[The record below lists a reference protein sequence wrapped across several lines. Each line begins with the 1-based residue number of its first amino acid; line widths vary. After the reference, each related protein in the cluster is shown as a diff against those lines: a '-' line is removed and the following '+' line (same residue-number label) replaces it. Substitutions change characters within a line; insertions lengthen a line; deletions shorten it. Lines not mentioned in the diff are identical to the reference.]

1 MRKSYSFKKLG
12 LKIQRLAA
20 IMLVT
25 LMAVGNVFAE
35 YDGTGLFT
43 QINSLDELTS
53 GYYVVTGT
61 EENGD
66 YAMLNTA
73 SGYINATTP
82 VFFNPPANIV
92 WRIDVDADGN
102 VTFFNEEAG
111 KYVEY
116 HGTGNKAYL
125 VATASEQSTWTPSL
139 SSTGWVMTN
148 VANTQ
153 RILSYNYNNG
163 NNPRFAGYGGTQ
175 KSLALYKQGP
185 VPAVMAP
192 TFNIPSGTYYTAQTV
207 ELSCLTPGANI
218 YYTVNGGE
226 PILYNA
232 PFTVSTTSLVSAY
245 ATLGDDNSLITTL
258 AIDFPLEV
266 SNIAALL
273 DANADNTTVYNLT
286 GDVQFVW
293 RHNKNVYVQDATG
306 GLLVFDDN
314 NKITTEYTN
323 GDIISGGVYGTLKNY
338 KNMLEFVP
346 TQNTAPGT
354 PGTAILPV
362 EATVAQIMA
371 NPEAYMHKLVV
382 IRDGYFTPG
391 TINSSNRSITFNQ
404 GENTITVYNQFYTL
418 NSTFAAGNGGNLLG
432 FVGQYNS
439 TTEIFPR
446 NDGDLAAISVP
457 FTCDFN
463 DGDHNEWTLVNG
475 TSANKWYIGEPAGFQ
490 DGALYISSSNGATN
504 KYNVTSVTDA
514 HAYIYTTL
522 PASDLML
529 TFDLRT
535 VGESDDYLQVS
546 VLDEAPTAGTL
557 PATYLARYYNVN
569 EFTTQSVV
577 IPASYAGAKY
587 IVFTWHNDNAV
598 GVQTPAAIDNV
609 TLNATCTT
617 PTDLAATVTGQT
629 ATVTWTAPA
638 GQTAWT
644 LEYKAVDDDAWQ
656 SVNATSTTVTLN
668 DLATNT
674 DYNVR
679 VKAVCGEESSLWTNA
694 QFNVPCQQLTE
705 SEMEITIGTGTGTT
719 NIAPAN
725 AYYKNSW
732 TQMVYPASNFETPGY
747 INAVSWYVNA
757 ALTHNY
763 DYFRIYVGT
772 KATATNTSTTDWV
785 SMDDL
790 TLVYESTNGT
800 LGSTAGWET
809 YTFNTPYY
817 YNGEGNLVIVTA
829 RTAQAYNSV
838 QYRYT
843 SATNG
848 VLYRRSD
855 SSPESYGNHPG
866 SNTGVQSSYL
876 PNMLVDYTG
885 SVCGDL
891 VCAAPTALTVS
902 DVTTDGAELAWEG
915 DATSYVVSYKATT
928 DDEWA
933 TATTT
938 TNAYTLTGLNQN
950 TEYMVRVKGD
960 CSTIGQSTEAAAA
973 FTTEANC
980 PAPQNLTATAVAHT
994 VNVNWL
1000 PVNGVN
1006 AYEVHVTGNN
1016 ADITLNVTNASQTN
1030 LTGLAEGAAY
1040 TIAVRAI
1047 CGEGVTSDW
1056 STINFTMPTICPA
1069 PTGLAVTD
1077 KGQNTAKVT
1086 WNAGNASAWT
1096 VEYGYEGFT
1105 LGTGTQV
1112 NVTEATVTLTGLN
1125 AYSTYEV
1132 YVKADCGLGYE
1143 SNWSSKLT
1151 FTTECGPITI
1161 TAQHPWT
1168 EGFESYTGSDNLAFD
1183 NCWATP
1189 EMSHYNSPFIY
1200 RNYSTAAHTG
1210 KNSAELKGDNGEVST
1225 LVFPAFTNPLAD
1237 LQFTYYGMVTG
1248 TTPGTMQ
1255 LGYVTDPNDA
1265 STFVEIQVIP
1275 AQSGSYNRANSLE
1288 YGPFFFTG
1296 ITDPNAR
1303 IALRF
1308 TSATSNCSWNL
1319 DDFMV
1324 RLLPNCIAPGNLAVS
1339 AVTNNTATLSWTEN
1353 GDATA
1358 WNIEYGPAGFTQ
1370 GTGTVVAANANPFTV
1385 NGLAASTTYDFY
1397 VQSNCGMGDLSE
1409 WTASASTTT
1418 KCDPILVTADNPWF
1432 EDFEGYQGSGEQ
1444 PFICWETPVKP
1455 NGPFVYCGYS
1465 QACHSGQNS
1474 AEFKGSTNV
1483 LVLPAFANN
1492 TYDLQVSFWASRTSS
1507 SYGTMEVGY
1516 LTDLTD
1522 MTTFVPVSTTPG
1534 PSTRNG
1540 VGTFMGTY
1548 MFPFSTPANAR
1559 IALRYT
1565 STSSTAS
1572 WNLDDFTVSLAPSCR
1587 PSSNL
1592 TVSDVT
1598 TNSASVTWTP
1608 GGNEHAWNLQYKASS
1623 SDVWTTVNATTSTVA
1638 LSNLAYSTEYSV
1650 RVKPACAD
1658 ETMEW
1663 LTGAFTT
1670 ECATFVPGIMDLVI
1684 GNGTSTSYYPPMCNY
1699 YNNSYAEMIYPAS
1712 ELGGAGTITALS
1724 FEVGSSSNYNYSS
1737 LKIYLGTRSSS
1748 TYSSTS
1754 DWTTFSDLT
1763 LVYSRTGGSV
1773 GSATGWET
1781 YTLDTP
1787 YEYNGTDNLVV
1798 VVSRRGSA
1806 WTSSL
1811 KYKYTNVT
1819 NSVLYKQ
1826 QDAAMDYEFP
1836 EGVTGTQN
1844 YYRPNIK
1851 INISGLVCGDEH
1863 CADPTNLVVSNV
1875 TATGATLTWNGG
1887 DATAWRVGY
1896 KTADAT
1902 EWTSVEVTN
1911 NTYTLT
1917 NLISTTNYDV
1927 RVKTLCTGDESNYIT
1942 ASLTT
1947 PMIPTALPYATD
1959 FSEGGWMLNNSTSV
1973 NKWMMGTPSNKSYSA
1988 LYISNDGSN
1997 AAYTVSSAC
2006 VVSAEKLFAMPADD
2020 SVRVSFDVEVGG
2032 ESSYDYLK
2040 VFLAPSTSTYPAA
2053 ASSSTSYSS
2062 YSYSTYAFDFSN
2074 YLSQTGYTSYPYKLN
2089 LTQGNI
2095 IHVDM
2100 KVANP
2105 APNGQGKLVFA
2116 WKDDTSGG
2124 TQPGAVISNLMVGD
2138 AVLCAV
2144 PVNLVATPVENGSST
2159 ITWEA
2164 GGEETSWIMT
2174 LTPNTGDAITVTL
2187 TEPTYTVSGMQPGDS
2202 YEVSVKA
2209 DCGAGEESA
2218 EVTTTVLCP
2227 ALVDIALVD
2236 VYTNPSNCDLTDAV
2250 ARITVKNMLESPIST
2265 FEAYYKVNNGDTV
2278 HETVTLTT
2286 PMNEGETYVYTFA
2299 TAPVFTENAST
2310 ITAWVEIP
2318 SETATE
2324 NNQKT
2329 SGITYLT
2336 TSKDLPYLETF
2347 SSPSASQ
2354 EWFVVNDD
2362 NDDATFA
2369 VSGTAIRYNASDEN
2383 AANDWIISPC
2393 FGPLSSYQAGAPAE
2407 MYLISYDYKANSAY
2421 YTEAFTTYFNDN
2433 MGFVPEHNYLV
2444 SSHSFNNTDYV
2455 TYRTYFI
2462 TDEGEELDNG
2472 HILFHA
2478 ESAVGTA
2485 GFSIDNVSVKKAML
2499 VGVQTTAN
2507 GTVSIENSEIVPMP
2521 IPTYTAYVVPM
2532 EEVML
2537 VMTPDAGYHVGA
2549 VYVSHQNGSTELL
2562 RGENTN
2568 NAAIDYCAYVPA
2580 MGDMITVTFVP
2591 NQYNVNATVTNV
2603 PATGYNNNAPGAVYT
2618 PNHEVVAHGAA
2629 HNGTFTMAPYFSFDK
2644 LYVNGMDYTAQVTNL
2659 GNGQY
2664 GLTLDPVMEDKD
2676 INVLVSLDSATVT
2689 YTVNGGKGTIN
2700 GVFEADATNN
2710 PVIYTV
2716 TVEGY
2721 GDLLSTI
2728 TPAPGYH
2735 VENIIIDGV
2744 EHTNIDIYSFEH
2756 LIGHHTVEV
2765 TFAPNH
2771 YVITT
2776 TAFGEGTV
2784 APGAEFDYDP
2794 DYTYTFTA
2802 TPATGYSI
2810 ATITLNNV
2818 ALTVA
2823 DPSTT
2828 YTETLTNILDNYD
2841 YVVTFAPSTYTV
2853 AATCGNNGTISP
2865 LGTSSYLYHQNATYT
2880 INAAPGYYIASVT
2893 VDGTATTYTQ
2903 ADALTT
2909 TTYTFN
2915 NVDADHTISATFAQF
2930 VFTVTVNAGAH
2941 GAIAP
2946 ATSTFAY
2953 GATPTFTITPDAGYG
2968 IVDVTVDGTSI
2979 GAVASYTFLPLD
2991 GDHVIA
2997 ATFAANIYTIA
3008 ATAGNGGTIT
3018 PAGNTTVAHNG
3029 NQTYTISANSGYHVS
3044 DVFVD
3049 GASVGAVTTYTFTGV
3064 TANHTIYAAFESNEY
3079 TVTVNQPAHGTI
3091 APGTTTVLYGATPSF
3106 VITPTVGYSVTA
3118 ITVNGTNVTL
3128 ANVPNVNGIYTY
3140 TFAAINANQ
3149 TLTATMTAKTYTI
3162 TASAGAN
3169 GSITPNGNTTV
3180 NYGAAQAYTITPAN
3194 GYVIDNVTV
3203 DNISMGAVSSYVF
3216 TNVTANH
3223 TIAATFKAAE
3233 CEVPTFM
3240 YTTHIDETSAEL
3252 HWSHPT
3258 ATTFDIQYK
3267 TATSNYTSVGNV
3279 SGNSYQLTNLTP
3291 NTTYMWQVRAH
3302 CAGNNLSEWTNLIT
3316 FTTDAN
3322 TIDGIEDLVK
3332 SNIKVYAEHQ
3342 NVHILNNEGMNI
3354 ENVRIFDAYGKMVYS
3369 GAVSTSHEVINLNVA
3384 AGAYIVNVTT
3394 DEGVANYKVT
3404 ILK

>member
-1 MRKSYSFKKLG
+1 MRKSYILRKLG
-12 LKIQRLAA
+12 SRIQRLAA

-43 QINSLDELTS
+43 KINSLDELTS

-61 EENGD
+61 GENGD
-66 YAMLNTA
+66 LAMLNTG
-73 SGYINATTP
+73 SNYINATTP

-102 VTFFNEEAG
+102 VTFFNEEVA

-116 HGTGNKAYL
+116 HGSNNNAYL
-125 VATASEQSTWTPSL
+125 VATVSEQSTWTPSL
-139 SSTGWVMTN
+139 DNAGWVMTN

-163 NNPRFAGYGGTQ
+163 TNSRFAGYKGTQ

-185 VPAVMAP
+185 APAVMAP

-218 YYTVNGGE
+218 YYTVNGSE

-232 PFTVSTTSLVSAY
+232 PFTVGTTSLVSAY
-245 ATLGDDNSLITTL
+245 ATLGEDQSLATTIT
-258 AIDFPLEV
+258 INFPLEI

-273 DANADNTTVYNLT
+273 GADVDNTVYKLT
-286 GDVQFVW
+286 GDLQHVW
-293 RHNKNVYVQDATG
+293 SNGSHMYVQDATG
-306 GLLVFDDN
+306 SMLIYDEDDA
-314 NKITTEYTN
+314 ITTTYNN
-323 GDIISGGVYGTLKNY
+323 GDIISGGVYGTLKNHH
-338 KNMLEFVP
+338 NMLEFVP

-354 PGTAILPV
+354 AGTAILPV
-362 EATVAQIMA
+362 EATLAQIMA
-371 NPEAYMHKLVV
+371 NPEAYMYKLVV
-382 IRDGYFTPG
+382 IRGGYFTPG
-391 TINSSNRSITFNQ
+391 TINNTNKSITFNQ
-404 GENTITVYNQFYTL
+404 GENTITVYNQFRTL
-418 NSTFAAGNGGNLLG
+418 NSTFTAGNSGNLVG
-432 FVGQYNS
+432 FVGQYDA

-446 NDGDLAAISVP
+446 NDEDLAVVSVP

-463 DGDHNEWTLVNG
+463 EGGHYEWTLVNG
-475 TSANKWYIGEPAGFQ
+475 ASANKWYIGEPAGFQ

-504 KYNVTSVTDA
+504 KYNVTSATDA
-514 HAYIYTTL
+514 HAYIQTTL
-522 PASDLML
+522 PASDLLL

-535 VGESDDYLQVS
+535 MGEIGDYLQVS
-546 VLDEAPTAGTL
+546 VLDEAPVAGTL
-557 PATYLARYYNVN
+557 PATYLARYSNVG
-569 EFTTQSVV
+569 EFTTQNVV

-587 IVFTWHNDNAV
+587 IVFTWHNDDAV
-598 GVQTPAAIDNV
+598 GTQTPAAIDNV
-609 TLNATCTT
+609 TLNTTCTA
-617 PTDLAATVTGQT
+617 PTNLAATVTGQT
-629 ATVTWTAPA
+629 AEITWTAPA

-644 LEYKAVDDDAWQ
+644 LEYKAADADAWQ

-668 DLATNT
+668 NLSTEVTYD
-674 DYNVR
+674 VR
-679 VKAVCGEESSLWTNA
+679 VKANCDENVASVWATS
-694 QFNVPCQQLTE
+694 QFYVPCVQLT
-705 SEMEITIGTGTGTT
+705 SAPLEITIGDGTSTT
-719 NIAPAN
+719 TSSPFYQLYNN
-725 AYYKNSW
+725 AW
-732 TQMVYPASNFETPGY
+732 VQMVYPASSFASAGY
-747 INAVSWYVNA
+747 INSISWYVNSGTA
-757 ALTHNY
+757 SPYTSLK
-763 DYFRIYVGT
+763 IYLGT
-772 KATATNTSTTDWV
+772 KADAVNNSNSDWL

-790 TLVYESTNGT
+790 TLVYESTSGE
-800 LGSTAGWET
+800 LGSTSGAWET
-809 YTFNTPYY
+809 YTLNTPFY
-817 YNGEGNLVIVTA
+817 YNGEDNLVIVTA
-829 RTAQAYNSV
+829 RKGTWKSLY
-838 QYRYT
+838 YRYT
-843 SATNG
+843 STTGA
-848 VLYRRSD
+848 VLERHSD
-855 SSPESYGNHPG
+855 SSPDNYGEHPG
-866 SNTGVQSSYL
+866 SNTGAINSYL
-876 PNMLVDYTG
+876 PNVKFDYTG
-885 SVCGDL
+885 YICGDAH
-891 VCAAPTALTVS
+891 CAVPANLTVS
-902 DVTTDGAELAWEG
+902 NVTTDGAELAWEG

-960 CSTIGQSTEAAAA
+960 CGTIGQSTEAAAA
-973 FTTEANC
+973 FTTVATC
-980 PAPQNLTATAVAHT
+980 IAPQDIAVEIVAHT
-994 VNVNWL
+994 VNVSWL
-1000 PVNGVN
+1000 PVEGIND
-1006 AYEVHVTGNN
+1006 YEAVITGIGNSTNFTLDVH
-1016 ADITLNVTNASQTN
+1016 NASQFN
-1030 LTGLAEGAAY
+1030 LTGLVEGGQY
-1040 TIAVRAI
+1040 DVKVRAI
-1047 CGEGVTSDW
+1047 CGENETSDW
-1056 STINFTMPTICPA
+1056 TEIDFTMPAICPA
-1069 PTGLAVTD
+1069 PLGLAATEV
-1077 KGQNTAKVT
+1077 GQNNATLT
-1086 WNAGNASAWT
+1086 WFAGAASAWT
-1096 VEYGYEGFT
+1096 VEYGYAGFT

-1112 NVTEATVTLTGLN
+1112 SVNEATATLTGLN
-1125 AYSTYEV
+1125 AYSTYDV

-1168 EGFESYTGSDNLAFD
+1168 EGFESYTGSGNLAFD

-1200 RNYSTAAHTG
+1200 RNYATAAHTG
-1210 KNSAELKGDNGEVST
+1210 KNSVELKGDNGEITT

-1255 LGYVTDPNDA
+1255 LGYVTDPDDA

-1275 AQSGSYNRANSLE
+1275 AQSGSYNRANALE

-1296 ITDPNAR
+1296 ITDANAR

-1308 TSATSNCSWNL
+1308 TSATGNCSWNL

-1324 RLLPNCIAPGNLAVS
+1324 RLLPNCIAPSNLAVS
-1339 AVTNNTATLSWTEN
+1339 TVTNNTATLNWTEN

-1483 LVLPAFANN
+1483 LVLPEFANN
-1492 TYDLQVSFWASRTSS
+1492 TYDLQVSFWATRTSTS
-1507 SYGTMEVGY
+1507 NGNLEVGY
-1516 LTDLTD
+1516 LTDLED
-1522 MTTFVPVSTTPG
+1522 MNSFVSLATTPG

-1540 VGTFMGTY
+1540 VGTSMGTY
-1548 MFPFSTPANAR
+1548 MFPFTTPANAR

-1565 STSSTAS
+1565 NTSTSAS
-1572 WNLDDFTVSLAPSCR
+1572 WNLDDFTVSLAPTCR

-1592 TVSDVT
+1592 TFSDVT

-1670 ECATFVPGIMDLVI
+1670 ECATFVPGYADHII
-1684 GNGTSTSYYPPMCNY
+1684 GNGTSNNNYSPMCNY

-1724 FEVGSSSNYNYSS
+1724 FDVASSSSLDYSS

-1748 TYSSTS
+1748 TYSGNS
-1754 DWTTFSDLT
+1754 DWTPFDGLS
-1763 LVYSRTGGSV
+1763 LVYSRTNGSV

-1781 YTLDTP
+1781 YTFDTP

-1798 VVSRRGSA
+1798 VVSRRGDDY
-1806 WTSSL
+1806 TSSL
-1811 KYKYTNVT
+1811 KYNYTNVANT
-1819 NSVLYKQ
+1819 TLYKQ
-1826 QDAAMDYEFP
+1826 QDPDMNYEFP
-1836 EGVTGTQN
+1836 EGVTGTRS

-1851 INISGLVCGDEH
+1851 LTISGLVCGDEH

-1917 NLISTTNYDV
+1917 NLIPTTNYDV

-2062 YSYSTYAFDFSN
+2062 YSYSTYAFNFSN
-2074 YLSQTGYTSYPYKLN
+2074 YLSQTGSSSYPYKLN

-2116 WKDDTSGG
+2116 WKDDTSTG

-2138 AVLCAV
+2138 AVLCAA
-2144 PVNLVATPVENGSST
+2144 PVNLVSTPVENGSST

-2174 LTPNTGDAITVTL
+2174 LTPNTGTATTVTL

-2236 VYTNPSNCDLTDAV
+2236 VYTNPSNCDLSNAV

-2265 FEAYYKVNNGDTV
+2265 FEAYFKVNDGDAV
-2278 HETVTLTT
+2278 HETVTLAT
-2286 PMNEGETYVYTFA
+2286 PMNEGDTYVYTFTA
-2299 TAPVFTENAST
+2299 TPALTANANT
-2310 ITAWVEIP
+2310 ITAWVTIP

-2324 NNQKT
+2324 NNQK
-2329 SGITYLT
+2329 SAGITYLT
-2336 TSKDLPYLETF
+2336 QTKDIPYVENFT
-2347 SSPSASQ
+2347 SPSAAQ
-2354 EWFVVNDD
+2354 EWFVEDD
-2362 NDDATFA
+2362 NNDNATFA
-2369 VSGTAIRYNASDEN
+2369 VSNSAIRYNASDVN
-2383 AANDWIISPC
+2383 AADDWITSPC
-2393 FGPLSSYQAGAPAE
+2393 FGPLQSDEGGVPTTA
-2407 MYLISYDYKANSAY
+2407 YLISYDYRAHSEY
-2421 YTEAFTTYFNDN
+2421 YTESFSTYFNDN
-2433 MGFVPEHNYLV
+2433 VVSNTQLV
-2444 SSHSFNNTDYV
+2444 NSHTFSNTEYV
-2455 TYRTYFI
+2455 TYRTFFA
-2462 TDEGEELDNG
+2462 TDENEVIDNA
-2472 HILFHA
+2472 HLLFHA
-2478 ESAVGTA
+2478 ESPAGTA
-2485 GFSIDNVSVKKAML
+2485 GFSIDNVTVKKAVL
-2499 VGVQTTAN
+2499 VVVMETPH
-2507 GTVSIENSEIVPMP
+2507 GTVSIEDAEIVPMP
-2521 IPTYTAYVVPM
+2521 APNMIVNVVPM
-2532 EEVML
+2532 DEENML
-2537 VMTPDAGYHVGA
+2537 VMTPDEGYHVGA
-2549 VYVSHQNGSTELL
+2549 VYVTHFDGTVELL
-2562 RGENTN
+2562 RGENPS
-2568 NAAIDYCAYVPA
+2568 NAALDYCAYTPT
-2580 MGDMITVTFVP
+2580 MGDRIVVNFVP
-2591 NQYNVNATVTNV
+2591 NQYNVHATVINV
-2603 PATGYNNNAPGAVYT
+2603 PATPYNNYAPGAVYT
-2618 PNHEVVAHGAA
+2618 PSQELVAHGGA
-2629 HNGTFTMAPYFSFDK
+2629 HHGTFTVAPYYSFEK
-2644 LYVNGMDYTAQVTNL
+2644 LYVNGMDYTAQLTDL
-2659 GNGQY
+2659 GNSQY
-2664 GLTLDPVMEDKD
+2664 ALTLDPVMEDKD

-2700 GVFEADATNN
+2700 GVFEADATNEA
-2710 PVIYTV
+2710 VTYTV

-2735 VENIIIDGV
+2735 VESIVIDGV

-2756 LIGHHTVEV
+2756 LIGHHTVDV
-2765 TFAPNH
+2765 TFATNH

-2784 APGAEFDYDP
+2784 SPGAEFDYNP
-2794 DYTYTFTA
+2794 DYTYAFNA
-2802 TPATGYSI
+2802 TPAAGYSI
-2810 ATITLNNV
+2810 ATITRNNV
-2818 ALTVA
+2818 ALMVLE
-2823 DPSTT
+2823 PSETFT
-2828 YTETLTNILDNYD
+2828 DTLTDITDNYD
-2841 YVVTFAPSTYTV
+2841 YVVTFAPSTYAVT
-2853 AATCGNNGTISP
+2853 ASCGDNGMISP
-2865 LGTSSYLYHQNATYT
+2865 FGSAFYQYHQNAVYS
-2880 INAAPGYYIASVT
+2880 INAAQGYYIASVT
-2893 VDGTATTYTQ
+2893 VDGTTTNYTQ
-2903 ADALTT
+2903 ADALTS
-2909 TTYTFN
+2909 TTYTFS
-2915 NVDADHTISATFAQF
+2915 TIEANHAIHATFAQF
-2930 VFTVTVNAGAH
+2930 AFTVTVNAGAH

-2946 ATSTFAY
+2946 ATATFAY
-2953 GATPTFTITPDAGYG
+2953 GATPTFTITPDAGYS
-2968 IVDVTVDGTSI
+2968 IVDVTVDGASV
-2979 GAVASYTFLPLD
+2979 GAVATYTFLPLD
-2991 GDHVIA
+2991 GDHAIA
-2997 ATFAANIYTIA
+2997 ATFAADVYTIA

-3018 PAGNTTVAHNG
+3018 PAGNTTVAYNG
-3029 NQTYTISANSGYHVS
+3029 NQTYTISANNGYHVS

-3049 GASVGAVTTYTFTGV
+3049 GASVGAVTTYTFNGV

-3106 VITPTVGYSVTA
+3106 VITPAVGYSVTA
-3118 ITVNGTNVTL
+3118 ITVNGTNVNL
-3128 ANVPNVNGIYTY
+3128 NNVPNVNGIYTY
-3140 TFAAINANQ
+3140 TFAAIDANK
-3149 TLTATMTAKTYTI
+3149 TLTATMTAKTFTI
-3162 TASAGAN
+3162 AASAGAN
-3169 GSITPNGNTTV
+3169 GSISPNGNTTV
-3180 NYGAAQAYTITPAN
+3180 NFGASQAYTITPAL
-3194 GYVIDNVTV
+3194 GYVIDDVTV
-3203 DNISMGAVSSYVF
+3203 DNISMGAVSSFVF
-3216 TNVTANH
+3216 TSVTANH

-3302 CAGNNLSEWTNLIT
+3302 CAGNNLSEWTNLVT

-3354 ENVRIFDAYGKMVYS
+3354 ENVRIFDAYGKLVYS

>member
-1 MRKSYSFKKLG
+1 MRKSYILRKLG
-12 LKIQRLAA
+12 SRIQRLAA

-43 QINSLDELTS
+43 KINSLDELTS

-61 EENGD
+61 GENGD
-66 YAMLNTA
+66 LAMLNTG
-73 SGYINATTP
+73 SNYINATTP

-102 VTFFNEEAG
+102 VTFFNEEAA

-116 HGTGNKAYL
+116 HGSGNNAYL
-125 VATASEQSTWTPSL
+125 VATVSEQSTWTPSL
-139 SSTGWVMTN
+139 DNAGWVMTN

-163 NNPRFAGYGGTQ
+163 TNSRFAGYKGTQ

-185 VPAVMAP
+185 APAVMAP

-218 YYTVNGGE
+218 YYTVNGSE

-232 PFTVSTTSLVSAY
+232 PFTVGTTSLVSAY
-245 ATLGDDNSLITTL
+245 ATLGEDQSLATTIT
-258 AIDFPLEV
+258 INFPLEI

-273 DANADNTTVYNLT
+273 GADVDNTVYKLT
-286 GDVQFVW
+286 GDLQHVW
-293 RHNKNVYVQDATG
+293 SNGSNMYVQDATG
-306 GLLVFDDN
+306 SMLIYDEDN
-314 NKITTEYTN
+314 AITTTYNN
-323 GDIISGGVYGTLKNY
+323 GDIISGGVYGTLKNHH
-338 KNMLEFVP
+338 NMLEFVP

-354 PGTAILPV
+354 AGTAILPV
-362 EATVAQIMA
+362 EATLAQIMA
-371 NPEAYMHKLVV
+371 NPEAYMYKLVV
-382 IRDGYFTPG
+382 IRGGYFTPG
-391 TINSSNRSITFNQ
+391 TINNSNKSITFNQ
-404 GENTITVYNQFYTL
+404 GENTITVYNQFRTL
-418 NSTFAAGNGGNLLG
+418 NSTFTAGNSGNLVG
-432 FVGQYNS
+432 FVGQYDA

-446 NDGDLAAISVP
+446 NDEDLAVVSVP

-463 DGDHNEWTLVNG
+463 EGGHYEWTLVNG
-475 TSANKWYIGEPAGFQ
+475 ASVNKWYIGEPAGFQ

-504 KYNVTSVTDA
+504 KYNVTSATDA
-514 HAYIYTTL
+514 HAYIQTTL
-522 PASDLML
+522 PASDLLL

-535 VGESDDYLQVS
+535 MGEIGDYLQVS
-546 VLDEAPTAGTL
+546 VLDEAPVAGTL
-557 PATYLARYYNVN
+557 PATYLARYSNVG
-569 EFTTQSVV
+569 EFTTQNVV

-587 IVFTWHNDNAV
+587 IVFTWHNDDAV
-598 GVQTPAAIDNV
+598 GTQTPAAIDNV
-609 TLNATCTT
+609 TLNTTCTA
-617 PTDLAATVTGQT
+617 PTNLAATVTGQT
-629 ATVTWTAPA
+629 AEITWTAPA

-644 LEYKAVDDDAWQ
+644 LEYKAADVDAWQ

-668 DLATNT
+668 NLGTQTAYD
-674 DYNVR
+674 VR
-679 VKAVCGEESSLWTNA
+679 VKANCGTESSQWLVG
-694 QFNVPCQQLTE
+694 QFEVPCVNGTPAP
-705 SEMEITIGTGTGTT
+705 SDVEIGNGTSAGYV
-719 NIAPAN
+719 APMN
-725 AYYKNSW
+725 SYYKNSW
-732 TQMVYPASNFETPGY
+732 TQMIYPASEFTEAGY
-747 INAVSWYVNA
+747 INSLSWYVNS
-757 ALTHNY
+757 ALEHPYQTLK
-763 DYFRIYVGT
+763 IYLGT
-772 KATATNTSTTDWV
+772 TTASSHSTTSQWL

-790 TLVYESTNGT
+790 TLVYESNNGT
-800 LGSTAGWET
+800 MGSTAGWET
-809 YTFNTPYY
+809 YEFNTPFYY
-817 YNGEGNLVIVTA
+817 TPGQNLVVVTA
-829 RTAQAYNSV
+829 RTADNYKQLN
-838 QYRYT
+838 YRYT
-843 SATNG
+843 SVTDA

-855 SSPESYGNHPG
+855 SYPDYGSHPG
-866 SNTGVQSSYL
+866 TNTGTKASNL
-876 PNMLVDYTG
+876 PNMIVSYTDD
-885 SVCGDL
+885 CHDL
-891 VCAAPTALTVS
+891 HCAAPTALTVS
-902 DVTTDGAELAWEG
+902 NVTTDGAELAWEG

-933 TATTT
+933 TATAT

-960 CSTIGQSTEAAAA
+960 CGTIGQSTEAAAA
-973 FTTEANC
+973 FTTVATC
-980 PAPQNLTATAVAHT
+980 IAPQDIAVEIVAHT
-994 VNVNWL
+994 VNVSWL
-1000 PVNGVN
+1000 PVEGIND
-1006 AYEVHVTGNN
+1006 YEAVITGIGNSTN
-1016 ADITLNVTNASQTN
+1016 ITLDVHNASQFN
-1030 LTGLAEGAAY
+1030 LTGLVEGGQY
-1040 TIAVRAI
+1040 DVKVRAI
-1047 CGEGVTSDW
+1047 CGETETSDW
-1056 STINFTMPTICPA
+1056 TEVDFTMPTICPA
-1069 PTGLAVTD
+1069 PLGLAATEV
-1077 KGQNTAKVT
+1077 GQNNATLT
-1086 WNAGNASAWT
+1086 WFAGAASAWT
-1096 VEYGYEGFT
+1096 VEYGYAGFT

-1112 NVTEATVTLTGLN
+1112 SVDEATATLTGLN
-1125 AYSTYEV
+1125 AYSTYDV

-1168 EGFESYTGSDNLAFD
+1168 EGFESYTGSGNLAFD

-1200 RNYSTAAHTG
+1200 RDYATAAHTG
-1210 KNSAELKGDNGEVST
+1210 KNSVELKGDNEEVST

-1255 LGYVTDPNDA
+1255 LGYVTDPDDA

-1275 AQSGSYNRANSLE
+1275 AQSGSYNRANALE

-1296 ITDPNAR
+1296 ITDANAR

-1308 TSATSNCSWNL
+1308 TSATGNCSWNL

-1324 RLLPNCIAPGNLAVS
+1324 RLLPNCIAPSNLAVS
-1339 AVTNNTATLSWTEN
+1339 TVTNNTATLNWTEN

-1370 GTGTVVAANANPFTV
+1370 GEGTVVPANANPFTV
-1385 NGLAASTTYDFY
+1385 TGLAASTSYDFY

-1409 WTASASTTT
+1409 WTFSASATT
-1418 KCDPILVTADNPWF
+1418 KCDPILVTANNPWF
-1432 EDFEGYQGSGEQ
+1432 EDFEDYTVTGQ
-1444 PFICWETPVKP
+1444 FLCWETPVTYTAS
-1455 NGPFVYCGYS
+1455 NGVFPLVYCNYS
-1465 QACHSGQNS
+1465 SACHSGVNS
-1474 AEFKGSTNV
+1474 AELKGSTNV
-1483 LVLPAFANN
+1483 LVLPEFANN
-1492 TYDLQVSFWASRTSS
+1492 TYDLQVSFWATRTSTS
-1507 SYGTMEVGY
+1507 NGNLEVGY
-1516 LTDLTD
+1516 LTDLED
-1522 MTTFVPVSTTPG
+1522 MNSFVSLATTPG

-1540 VGTFMGTY
+1540 VGTSMGTY
-1548 MFPFSTPANAR
+1548 MFPFTTPANAR

-1565 STSSTAS
+1565 NTSTSAS
-1572 WNLDDFTVSLAPSCR
+1572 WNLDDFTVSLAPTCR

-1592 TVSDVT
+1592 TFSDVT

-1670 ECATFVPGIMDLVI
+1670 ECATFVPGYADHII
-1684 GNGTSTSYYPPMCNY
+1684 GNGTSNSYYSPMCNY

-1724 FEVGSSSNYNYSS
+1724 FDVASSSSLDYSS

-1754 DWTTFSDLT
+1754 DWTPFDGLS
-1763 LVYSRTGGSV
+1763 LVYSRTNGSV

-1781 YTLDTP
+1781 YTFDTP

-1798 VVSRRGSA
+1798 VVSRRGDDY
-1806 WTSSL
+1806 TGSL
-1811 KYKYTNVT
+1811 KYNYTNVANT
-1819 NSVLYKQ
+1819 TLYKQ
-1826 QDAAMDYEFP
+1826 QDADMNYEFP
-1836 EGVTGTQN
+1836 EGVTGSRG

-1851 INISGLVCGDEH
+1851 LTISGLVCGDEH

-1917 NLISTTNYDV
+1917 NLIPTTNYDV

-1959 FSEGGWMLNNSTSV
+1959 FSEGGWVLNNSTSV

-2062 YSYSTYAFDFSN
+2062 YSYSTYAFNFSD
-2074 YLSQTGYTSYPYKLN
+2074 YLSQTGSSSYPYKLN

-2138 AVLCAV
+2138 AVLCVA

-2174 LTPNTGDAITVTL
+2174 LTPNTGAATTVTL

-2236 VYTNPSNCDLTDAV
+2236 VYTNPSNCDLSDAI

-2265 FEAYYKVNNGDTV
+2265 FEAYYKVNDGDAV
-2278 HETVTLTT
+2278 HETVTLIT
-2286 PMNEGETYVYTFA
+2286 PMNEGDTYVYTFN
-2299 TAPVFTENAST
+2299 TAPALTANANI
-2310 ITAWVEIP
+2310 ITAWVTIP

-2324 NNQKT
+2324 NNQK
-2329 SGITYLT
+2329 SAGITYLT
-2336 TSKDLPYLETF
+2336 QTKDIPYVENFT
-2347 SSPSASQ
+2347 SPSAAQ
-2354 EWFVVNDD
+2354 EWFVEDD
-2362 NDDATFA
+2362 NHDNATFA
-2369 VSGTAIRYNASDEN
+2369 VSNSAIRYNASDVN
-2383 AANDWIISPC
+2383 AADDWITSPC
-2393 FGPLSSYQAGAPAE
+2393 FGPLQSDEGGVPTTA
-2407 MYLISYDYKANSAY
+2407 YLLSYDYRANSEY
-2421 YTEAFTTYFNDN
+2421 YTESFSTYFNDN
-2433 MGFVPEHNYLV
+2433 VVSNSALV
-2444 SSHSFNNTDYV
+2444 YSHTFSNTDYV
-2455 TYRTYFI
+2455 TYRTFLA
-2462 TDEGEELDNG
+2462 TDENEVIDNA
-2472 HILFHA
+2472 HLLFHA
-2478 ESAVGTA
+2478 ESPAGTA
-2485 GFSIDNVSVKKAML
+2485 GFSIDNVTLKKAVL
-2499 VGVQTTAN
+2499 VVVMETPH
-2507 GTVSIENSEIVPMP
+2507 GTVSIEDAEIVPMP
-2521 IPTYTAYVVPM
+2521 VPNMIVNVVPM
-2532 EEVML
+2532 DEENMV
-2537 VMTPDAGYHVGA
+2537 VMTPDEGYHVGA
-2549 VYVSHQNGSTELL
+2549 VYVTHLDGTVELL
-2562 RGENTN
+2562 RGENLS
-2568 NAAIDYCAYVPA
+2568 NAALDYCAYTPA
-2580 MGDMITVTFVP
+2580 MGDRIMVNFVP
-2591 NQYNVNATVTNV
+2591 NQYNVHATVINV
-2603 PATGYNNNAPGAVYT
+2603 PATPYNNYAPGAVYT
-2618 PNHEVVAHGAA
+2618 PSQELVAHGGA
-2629 HNGTFTMAPYFSFDK
+2629 HHGTFTVAPYYSFEK
-2644 LYVNGMDYTAQVTNL
+2644 IYVNGMDYTAQLTDL
-2659 GNGQY
+2659 GNSQY
-2664 GLTLDPVMEDKD
+2664 ALTLDPVMEDKD

-2700 GVFEADATNN
+2700 GVFEADATNET
-2710 PVIYTV
+2710 VTYTE

-2735 VENIIIDGV
+2735 VESIVIDGV
-2744 EHTNIDIYSFEH
+2744 EHNNIDIYSFEH

-2765 TFAPNH
+2765 TFATNH

-2784 APGAEFDYDP
+2784 SPGAEFDYNP
-2794 DYTYTFTA
+2794 DYTYAFNA
-2802 TPATGYSI
+2802 TPAAGYSI
-2810 ATITLNNV
+2810 ATVTRNNV
-2818 ALTVA
+2818 ALMVLE
-2823 DPSTT
+2823 PSETFT
-2828 YTETLTNILDNYD
+2828 DTLTDITDNYD
-2841 YVVTFAPSTYTV
+2841 YVVTFAPSTYAVT
-2853 AATCGNNGTISP
+2853 ASCGDNGMISP
-2865 LGTSSYLYHQNATYT
+2865 FGSAFYQYHQNAVYS
-2880 INAAPGYYIASVT
+2880 INAAQGYYIASVT
-2893 VDGTATTYTQ
+2893 VDGTTTNYTQ
-2903 ADALTT
+2903 ADALTA
-2909 TTYTFN
+2909 TTYTFS
-2915 NVDADHTISATFAQF
+2915 TIEANHAIHATFAQF
-2930 VFTVTVNAGAH
+2930 AFTVTVNAGAH

-2946 ATSTFAY
+2946 ATATFAY
-2953 GATPTFTITPDAGYG
+2953 GATPTFTITPDAGYN
-2968 IVDVTVDGTSI
+2968 IVDVTVDGASV
-2979 GAVASYTFLPLD
+2979 GAVATYTFMPLD
-2991 GDHVIA
+2991 GDHTIA
-2997 ATFAANIYTIA
+2997 ATFAADVYTIA

-3018 PAGNTTVAHNG
+3018 PAGNTTVAYNG
-3029 NQTYTISANSGYHVS
+3029 NQTYTISANNGYHVS

-3049 GASVGAVTTYTFTGV
+3049 GASVGAVTTYTFNGV
-3064 TANHTIYAAFESNEY
+3064 MANHTIYAAFESNEY

-3106 VITPTVGYSVTA
+3106 VITPAVGYSVTA
-3118 ITVNGTNVTL
+3118 ITVNGTNVNL
-3128 ANVPNVNGIYTY
+3128 NNVPNVNGIYTY

-3149 TLTATMTAKTYTI
+3149 TLTATMTAKTFTI
-3162 TASAGAN
+3162 AASAGAN
-3169 GSITPNGNTTV
+3169 GSISPNGNTTV
-3180 NYGAAQAYTITPAN
+3180 NFGASQAYTITPAL
-3194 GYVIDNVTV
+3194 GYVIDDVTV
-3203 DNISMGAVSSYVF
+3203 DNISMGAVSSFVF
-3216 TNVTANH
+3216 TSVTANH

-3233 CEVPTFM
+3233 CEVPTFL

-3279 SGNSYQLTNLTP
+3279 SGNSYQLTNLAP

-3302 CAGNNLSEWTNLIT
+3302 CAGNNLSEWANMVT

-3354 ENVRIFDAYGKMVYS
+3354 ENVRIFDAYGKLVYS

>member
-153 RILSYNYNNG
+153 RILSYNYNSG

-185 VPAVMAP
+185 APAVMAP

-391 TINSSNRSITFNQ
+391 TINGTSKSITFNQ

-439 TTEIFPR
+439 TIEIFPR
-446 NDGDLAAISVP
+446 NDGDLAAINVP

-490 DGALYISSSNGATN
+490 DGALYISSSNGVTN

-557 PATYLARYYNVN
+557 PTTYLARYYNVN

-577 IPASYAGAKY
+577 IPASYAGTKY

-609 TLNATCTT
+609 TLNTTCTT

-705 SEMEITIGTGTGTT
+705 TDMNITIGTGTSTT

-725 AYYKNSW
+725 AYYMNSW
-732 TQMVYPASNFETPGY
+732 TQMVYPASNFATPGY
-747 INAVSWYVNA
+747 INSVSWYVNS

-891 VCAAPTALTVS
+891 VCAAPTALTIS

-915 DATSYVVSYKATT
+915 DATSYVVSYKPANA
-928 DDEWA
+928 DEWA
-933 TATTT
+933 TAIAT
-938 TNAYTLTGLNQN
+938 TNAYTLTDLEQN
-950 TEYMVRVKGD
+950 TAYMVRVKGD
-960 CSTIGQSTEAAAA
+960 CGTVGLSTEAAAT

-1069 PTGLAVTD
+1069 PTGLAVVNKTE
-1077 KGQNTAKVT
+1077 NSANIT
-1086 WNAGNASAWT
+1086 WNAGDASAWA
-1096 VEYGYEGFT
+1096 VEYGYSGFT

-1112 NVTEATVTLTGLN
+1112 AVSNNTATLIGLN
-1125 AYSTYEV
+1125 GYTTYDV
-1132 YVKADCGLGYE
+1132 YVKANCGLGFQ

-1168 EGFESYTGSDNLAFD
+1168 EGFESYSGSGNLAFD

-1210 KNSAELKGDNGEVST
+1210 KNSAELKGDNGEVTT
-1225 LVFPAFTNPLAD
+1225 LVFPVFTNPLAD

-1465 QACHSGQNS
+1465 SSCHSGQNS
-1474 AEFKGSTNV
+1474 AELKGSTNV

-1492 TYDLQVSFWASRTSS
+1492 TYDLQVSFWATRTS
-1507 SYGTMEVGY
+1507 GGNLEVGY
-1516 LTDLTD
+1516 LTDLED
-1522 MTTFVPVSTTPG
+1522 MSTFVSLATTPT
-1534 PSTRNG
+1534 PSSRNG

-1565 STSSTAS
+1565 NTSSTAS

-1587 PSSNL
+1587 PSSGL
-1592 TVSDVT
+1592 TIADVT
-1598 TNSASVTWTP
+1598 TTSANVSWTP
-1608 GGNEHAWNLQYKASS
+1608 GGLETAWNVQYKASS
-1623 SDVWTTVNATTSTVA
+1623 SDDWTTVSATATTVA
-1638 LSNLAYSTEYSV
+1638 LANLAPSTDYSV
-1650 RVKPACAD
+1650 RVRPACAD
-1658 ETMEW
+1658 ETTPW
-1663 LTGAFTT
+1663 LTGDFTT
-1670 ECATFVPGIMDLVI
+1670 ECATFVPGFADVVI

-1712 ELGGAGTITALS
+1712 EFENGGTINALS

-1836 EGVTGTQN
+1836 EGVTGTRN

-1863 CADPTNLVVSNV
+1863 CAAPTNVAVSNV
-1875 TATGATLTWNGG
+1875 TNAGATVTWDANG
-1887 DATAWRVGY
+1887 ATAWRVGY
-1896 KTADAT
+1896 KAADAT
-1902 EWTSVEVTN
+1902 EWTSVDVTN
-1911 NTYTLT
+1911 NTYTITGLT
-1917 NLISTTNYDV
+1917 ANTNFNV
-1927 RVKTLCTGDESNYIT
+1927 RVKTICSGDESVYETATFKTVAEGCFYTFDLTDSYGDGWNGNSIDLAFSDGTTQSLTIDNGST
-1942 ASLTT
+1942 ASYNVTIPNGTLMVCNWTT
-1947 PMIPTALPYATD
+1947 GSYASETSFTITDENGNVVYSGSNAQTNGFFSSYCAAISCPAPTALTAT
-1959 FSEGGWMLNNSTSV
+1959 E
-1973 NKWMMGTPSNKSYSA
+1973 
-1988 LYISNDGSN
+1988 
-1997 AAYTVSSAC
+1997 
-2006 VVSAEKLFAMPADD
+2006 
-2020 SVRVSFDVEVGG
+2020 
-2032 ESSYDYLK
+2032 
-2040 VFLAPSTSTYPAA
+2040 
-2053 ASSSTSYSS
+2053 
-2062 YSYSTYAFDFSN
+2062 
-2074 YLSQTGYTSYPYKLN
+2074 
-2089 LTQGNI
+2089 
-2095 IHVDM
+2095 
-2100 KVANP
+2100 
-2105 APNGQGKLVFA
+2105 
-2116 WKDDTSGG
+2116 
-2124 TQPGAVISNLMVGD
+2124 
-2138 AVLCAV
+2138 
-2144 PVNLVATPVENGSST
+2144 VENGSST
-2159 ITWEA
+2159 ITWTA
-2164 GGEETSWIMT
+2164 GGTEASWIVT
-2174 LTPNTGDAITVTL
+2174 LTPNVGDATTL
-2187 TEPTYTVSGMQPGDS
+2187 TLTQPTYTITGMQPGDS

-2209 DCGAGEESA
+2209 DCGAGDESEA
-2218 EVTTTVLCP
+2218 VTVTVLCP

-2265 FEAYYKVNNGDTV
+2265 FEAYYKVNNGDAV

-2393 FGPLSSYQAGAPAE
+2393 FGPLSSYQAGVPTE
-2407 MYLISYDYKANSAY
+2407 MYLLSYDYKANSAY
-2421 YTEAFTTYFNDN
+2421 YTESFTTYFNDN

-2455 TYRTYFI
+2455 TYRDFFI

-2499 VGVQTTAN
+2499 VRVQTTAN

-2568 NAAIDYCAYVPA
+2568 NAAIDYCAYVPT

-2644 LYVNGMDYTAQVTNL
+2644 LYVNGMDCTAQVTNL

-2676 INVLVSLDSATVT
+2676 INVVVSLDSATVT
-2689 YTVNGGKGTIN
+2689 YTVNGGMGTIN
-2700 GVFEADATNN
+2700 GEFEVDATNN
-2710 PVIYTV
+2710 PVTYTV

-2721 GDLLSTI
+2721 GNLLSTI

-2735 VENIIIDGV
+2735 VESIVIDGV

-2756 LIGHHTVEV
+2756 LIGHHTVVV

-2784 APGAEFDYDP
+2784 SPGAEFDYNP
-2794 DYTYTFTA
+2794 DYTYVFNA

-2810 ATITLNNV
+2810 ATITRNNV
-2818 ALTVA
+2818 DLMVLE
-2823 DPSTT
+2823 PSTT
-2828 YTETLTNILDNYD
+2828 FTDTLTDITENYD
-2841 YVVTFAPSTYTV
+2841 YVVTFAPSNYAVT
-2853 AATCGNNGTISP
+2853 ASCGDNGMISP
-2865 LGTSSYLYHQNATYT
+2865 FGSSFYLYHQNATYT

-2893 VDGTATTYTQ
+2893 VDGTTTNYTQ
-2903 ADALTT
+2903 ADALTS

-2915 NVDADHTISATFAQF
+2915 TIDANHTISATFAQF

-2979 GAVASYTFLPLD
+2979 GAVASYTFLPID
-2991 GDHVIA
+2991 GDHTIA
-2997 ATFAANIYTIA
+2997 ATFAADIYTIA

-3029 NQTYTISANSGYHVS
+3029 NQTYTISANNGYHVS

-3049 GASVGAVTTYTFTGV
+3049 GASVGAVTTYTFSGV

-3106 VITPTVGYSVTA
+3106 VITPAVGYSVTA

-3162 TASAGAN
+3162 TASAGAH

-3233 CEVPTFM
+3233 CEVPTFL

-3267 TATSNYTSVGNV
+3267 TATSNYTSVANV
-3279 SGNSYQLTNLTP
+3279 SGNSYQLTNLNP

-3302 CAGNNLSEWTNLIT
+3302 CAGNNLSDWTNLVT
-3316 FTTDAN
+3316 FTTDPT
-3322 TIDGIEDLVK
+3322 TIPDGIEDLVK

-3342 NVHILNNEGMNI
+3342 NVHILNNEGLNI